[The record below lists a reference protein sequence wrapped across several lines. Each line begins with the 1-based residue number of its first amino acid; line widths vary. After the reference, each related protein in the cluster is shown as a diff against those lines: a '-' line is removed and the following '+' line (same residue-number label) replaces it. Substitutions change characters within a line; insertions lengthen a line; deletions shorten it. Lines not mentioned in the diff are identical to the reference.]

1 MEQVTTLGMDITSV
15 ANHIQLRANFKKA
28 IKSQTELNS
37 HYLVSFGFMTQKD
50 FWGKEKV
57 HAENTEIVT
66 LSSTCK
72 NLSKIFLVDGGEY
85 QRLTNQTKK
94 STKV

>member
-1 MEQVTTLGMDITSV
+1 
-15 ANHIQLRANFKKA
+15 
-28 IKSQTELNS
+28 
-37 HYLVSFGFMTQKD
+37 MTQKD

-66 LSSTCK
+66 LSSICK

-85 QRLTNQTKK
+85 QRMTNQTNK
-94 STKV
+94 STKVQNIETAPPMSQFSLFWKSEQNVPVKTKTVTPKKYPVGGLI

>member
-1 MEQVTTLGMDITSV
+1 
-15 ANHIQLRANFKKA
+15 
-28 IKSQTELNS
+28 
-37 HYLVSFGFMTQKD
+37 MTYKD
-50 FWGKEKV
+50 FWGREKV

-66 LSSTCK
+66 LSSIFK
-72 NLSKIFLVDGGEY
+72 KLSKIFLVDGGKY